1 MKSNECDSFP
11 QPDTVGHLSGIL
23 WSYICP
29 SSTVESFS
37 VQCSVSELGI
47 GDSIYGF
54 KLCEYFVIELF
65 GVIGR
70 KV

>member
-1 MKSNECDSFP
+1 M
-11 QPDTVGHLSGIL
+11 
-23 WSYICP
+23 
-29 SSTVESFS
+29 ESFS